1 MKSKLVM
8 CLFFVWMSASVWAQ
22 TTVSIA
28 PDAPSKD
35 DVRKLFDI
43 MSSKEQV
50 RQMMDQVFQ
59 QMRTMNREQMKKRHP
74 DVSEEEMARLDRQSE
89 DLIKNFPLDD
99 MLNDMIPVYQKH
111 FTKADIDG
119 LTAFYASPTGQKFL
133 HEIPAVTGE
142 TMRVVLPRIQA
153 SVEQAMKQADQER
166 NSDQK

>member
-1 MKSKLVM
+1 MKFKLVL
-8 CLFFVWMSASVWAQ
+8 CLFVISMSAGAWAQ

-28 PDAPSKD
+28 PDAASKE

-50 RQMMDQVFQ
+50 RQMMEQMFQ
-59 QMRTMNREQMKKRHP
+59 QMRAMNREQMKKRHP

-99 MLNDMIPVYQKH
+99 MLNDMVPVYQKH

-119 LTAFYASPTGQKFL
+119 LTAFYSSPTGQKFL

-142 TMRVVLPRIQA
+142 TMKVVLPRIQA
-153 SVEQAMKQADQER
+153 SVEQAIKAGEKGD
-166 NSDQK
+166 SPQK

>member
-8 CLFFVWMSASVWAQ
+8 CLFFVWMSAGAWAQ

-28 PDAPSKD
+28 PDAASKE
-35 DVRKLFDI
+35 DVRKLFDL

-50 RQMMDQVFQ
+50 RQMMEQMFQ

-74 DVSEEEMARLDRQSE
+74 DVSEEEIARLDRQSE

-119 LTAFYASPTGQKFL
+119 LTAFYSSPTGQKFL

-166 NSDQK
+166 NSSPK

>member
-1 MKSKLVM
+1 M
-8 CLFFVWMSASVWAQ
+8 MSASVWAQ

-28 PDAPSKD
+28 PDAPSKE

-50 RQMMDQVFQ
+50 RQMMDQMFQ
-59 QMRTMNREQMKKRHP
+59 QMRTMNREQMKKRRP

-119 LTAFYASPTGQKFL
+119 LTAFYSSPTGQKFL

-153 SVEQAMKQADQER
+153 SVEQAMKQADQR
-166 NSDQK
+166 AQFRPRSKSQAPRDRSRR

>member
-8 CLFFVWMSASVWAQ
+8 CLFFAWMSASVWAQ

-28 PDAPSKD
+28 PDAPSKE

-166 NSDQK
+166 NSDRK

>member
-1 MKSKLVM
+1 
-8 CLFFVWMSASVWAQ
+8 
-22 TTVSIA
+22 
-28 PDAPSKD
+28 
-35 DVRKLFDI
+35 
-43 MSSKEQV
+43 
-50 RQMMDQVFQ
+50 MMDQMFQ
-59 QMRTMNREQMKKRHP
+59 QMRTMNREQMKKRRP

-119 LTAFYASPTGQKFL
+119 LTAFYSSPTGQKFL

-166 NSDQK
+166 NSSPK

>member
-1 MKSKLVM
+1 MKAKLVM
-8 CLFFVWMSASVWAQ
+8 CLFLVWMSASVWAQ

-28 PDAPSKD
+28 PDAPSKE

-166 NSDQK
+166 NSDRK

>member
-1 MKSKLVM
+1 MKLKLVI
-8 CLFFVWMSASVWAQ
+8 CLCVAWMSASVWAQ

-28 PDAPSKD
+28 PDAPSKE

-50 RQMMDQVFQ
+50 RQMMEQMFQ
-59 QMRTMNREQMKKRHP
+59 QMRTMNREQMKKRRP

-89 DLIKNFPLDD
+89 DLIKNFPLDE
-99 MLNDMIPVYQKH
+99 MLNDMVPVYQKH

-119 LTAFYASPTGQKFL
+119 LTAFYSSPTGQKFL

-142 TMRVVLPRIQA
+142 TMRAVLPRIQA
-153 SVEQAMKQADQER
+153 SVEAALNADQQHDS
-166 NSDQK
+166 NHK

>member
-8 CLFFVWMSASVWAQ
+8 CLFFVWMSAGAWAQ

-28 PDAPSKD
+28 PDAASKE
-35 DVRKLFDI
+35 DVRKLFDL

-50 RQMMDQVFQ
+50 RQMMEQMFQ

-119 LTAFYASPTGQKFL
+119 LTAFYSSPTGQKFL

-166 NSDQK
+166 NSSPK